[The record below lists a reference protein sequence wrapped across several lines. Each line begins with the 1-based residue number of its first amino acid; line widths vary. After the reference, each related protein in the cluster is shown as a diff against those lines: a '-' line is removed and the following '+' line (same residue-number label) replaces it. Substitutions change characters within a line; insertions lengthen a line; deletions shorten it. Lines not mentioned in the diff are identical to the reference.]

1 MIAPIW
7 ESARSLAS
15 RPLLDQWWFER
26 VPVVRSVCVCV
37 VRRRIFLFS
46 VMLALSRAPVK
57 AEHRDPLSQS
67 VRERR
72 REYHDMGIG
81 VMRMTSVF
89 LLYRTSDSTRP
100 FFFCSLE
107 RNALLSTTHT
117 HTWLLNTEKKD
128 KILNKL
134 NILEQRINRQHTIT
148 FFE

>member
-57 AEHRDPLSQS
+57 AEHRDPAQS
-67 VRERR
+67 VSEGESITTWASAWCGWQAFSYYIELRIRLAPF
-72 REYHDMGIG
+72 
-81 VMRMTSVF
+81 F
-89 LLYRTSDSTRP
+89 LLTRTQ
-100 FFFCSLE
+100 CSPLH
-107 RNALLSTTHT
+107 NTHT

-134 NILEQRINRQHTIT
+134 NILEQRINRQHTVT